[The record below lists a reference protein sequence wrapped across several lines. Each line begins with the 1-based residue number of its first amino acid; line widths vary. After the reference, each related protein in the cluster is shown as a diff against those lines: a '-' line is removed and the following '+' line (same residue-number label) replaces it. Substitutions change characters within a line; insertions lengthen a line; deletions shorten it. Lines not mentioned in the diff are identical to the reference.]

1 VNPFR
6 FEGRSLVI
14 TGAGSGLGR
23 AYAEYL
29 ATRGALVTIND
40 IKVDGEGNATAAV
53 AAQAI
58 AAAGGHAIANTDSV
72 AEESGAF
79 ALIDAAHKAFGRVD
93 AVINNAGRSIPGRFG
108 EQDTEILERHLAV
121 HVKGSFNVTRAAWP
135 LLQAAGQGRVV
146 FTTSAAGIYGVASYS
161 CYGTAKTALIGM
173 ARCLAEEGRPH
184 GIMTNIVMP
193 RAHSLPR
200 LTTEP
205 EDPQRGLTFN
215 RRYRVSSMCWTVA
228 DTERTRGFVS
238 IRPLIRSL
246 RVRGRGQRR
255 EYHTGWSRLV
265 TRPSV
270 RLARSHAS
278 LEIARD
284 ATGCGGQG
292 SQQVPA
298 RRSRCHLRRPC
309 GGRRRPSRTL
319 HAEPG

>member
-40 IKVDGEGNATAAV
+40 IKVDDEGNATAEV

-58 AAAGGHAIANTDSV
+58 AAAGGYAIANTDSV

-93 AVINNAGRSIPGRFG
+93 AVINNAGTSIPGRFG

-173 ARCLAEEGRPH
+173 ARCLAEEGRPY

-193 RAHSLPR
+193 RAHTEHSLGTLAGVKGAIASADEPAAAPMPAELVAPVVGLLAHEACPTSGSIFAAGGGR
-200 LTTEP
+200 VAEIFLAETRGYVNHNLTI
-205 EDPQRGLTFN
+205 EDLAASISTVRDRIDAAVPANVTDNLKFTRRELQRGF
-215 RRYRVSSMCWTVA
+215 A
-228 DTERTRGFVS
+228 
-238 IRPLIRSL
+238 
-246 RVRGRGQRR
+246 
-255 EYHTGWSRLV
+255 
-265 TRPSV
+265 
-270 RLARSHAS
+270 
-278 LEIARD
+278 
-284 ATGCGGQG
+284 G
-292 SQQVPA
+292 SA
-298 RRSRCHLRRPC
+298 
-309 GGRRRPSRTL
+309 
-319 HAEPG
+319 